1 MRRQS
6 RRFGF
11 ADPERWLRH
20 RTPRRDDRRCAG
32 CSSDGVNR
40 YLLLAAFLI
49 TTAARAAQLPLIEV
63 PATAGQSDT
72 LVVFV
77 SGDGGWARI
86 DQSIARVLAGNGMP
100 VVGLNSLQYFWTKR
114 TPETASQDLQS
125 IIETHLKSSGKSR
138 VVLVG
143 YSRGADV
150 LPAMTS
156 RLPAGLRSRIRL
168 VALLA
173 PSNTVD
179 FEFHVLDWLHDKHT
193 GMAVKPELAKLS
205 GERVL
210 CVWGEDDDDSLCRGL
225 TGDGVQV
232 VTLHGAHHFDGG
244 YEKLATIILGALQ

>member
-1 MRRQS
+1 MRS
-6 RRFGF
+6 LLF
-11 ADPERWLRH
+11 A
-20 RTPRRDDRRCAG
+20 T
-32 CSSDGVNR
+32 
-40 YLLLAAFLI
+40 FLI
-49 TTAARAAQLPLIEV
+49 AATARGAQLPLIEV

-114 TPETASQDLQS
+114 SPEMASHDLQT
-125 IIETHLKSSGKSR
+125 IIETHLASSGKSR
-138 VVLVG
+138 VLLVG

-150 LPAMTS
+150 LPAMTN
-156 RLPAGLRSRIRL
+156 RLPADVRSRIRL

-179 FEFHVLDWLHDKHT
+179 FEFHVMDWLHDKHT

-205 GERVL
+205 NERVL
-210 CVWGEDDDDSLCRGL
+210 CVWGEEDDDSLCRGL
-225 TGDGVQV
+225 TGGAVQV

-244 YEKLATIILGALQ
+244 YEKLAGIILGALQ